1 MDWQKIVDNLK
12 ARAVST
18 NYEGEREACLK
29 KIDQILLKY
38 NVDQNKKASKKELI
52 TKIPIKRLREIFV
65 ETYFP
70 WYLEEN
76 IVKNNETVYFGFS
89 SSSLNFI
96 ASEKIKD
103 VDTNSSNKFLK
114 YMRDVGEW
122 AWDEKEYIKS
132 LPRVLQDFYMWH
144 YYIEIDISFAIWC
157 LPNFIVIGQYD
168 CNKAK
173 IIEYLKNEFENR
185 KKDFLRNLNSGYYD
199 RDIRELFDPK
209 LLTA

>member
-1 MDWQKIVDNLK
+1 MDWTKIVGDLK
-12 ARAVST
+12 ARALST
-18 NYEGEREACLK
+18 NYENERKLCLK
-29 KIDQILLKY
+29 KIDEILLKH
-38 NVDQNKKASKKELI
+38 NVEQNAKASKKELI
-52 TKIPIKRLREIFV
+52 TKIPITRLREIFM

-76 IVKNNETVYFGFS
+76 IVKDNETIYFGFS
-89 SSSLNFI
+89 TYALEYI
-96 ASEKIKD
+96 AKEKIRA
-103 VDTNSSNKFLK
+103 VSTNSSNKFLK

-122 AWDEKEYIKS
+122 ALDEREYIKS
-132 LPRVLQDFYMWH
+132 MPRVLQSFYHRH
-144 YYIEIDISFAIWC
+144 YYIEIDITFAIWC
-157 LPNFIVIGQYD
+157 LPDYIVIDQCN

>member
-1 MDWQKIVDNLK
+1 MDWTKIVDDLK
-12 ARAVST
+12 ARALST
-18 NYEGEREACLK
+18 NYEGERQLCLK
-29 KIDQILLKY
+29 KIDEILLKY
-38 NVDQNKKASKKELI
+38 NVEQNKKASKKELFI
-52 TKIPIKRLREIFV
+52 KIPIKRLREIFV

-76 IVKNNETVYFGFS
+76 IVKNNETIYFGFS
-89 SSSLNFI
+89 TYALEFI
-96 ASEKIKD
+96 AREKIKD
-103 VDTNSSNKFLK
+103 VEVSSSNKFLK

-132 LPRVLQDFYMWH
+132 LPRVLQSFYSWH

-157 LPNFIVIGQYD
+157 LPNYIVIDQCN

-173 IIEYLKNEFENR
+173 IIEYLKNEFKNR
-185 KKDFLRNLNSGYYD
+185 KEEFLKNLNIGYYD
-199 RDIRELFDPK
+199 RDIRDLFDPK